1 MSSIGGLLRKTEQE
15 DSMIEKFILPGDKL
29 EMKST
34 TEVKLPDGT
43 EGVRLYKST
52 VYDVL
57 DDGRIEIVM
66 PMEQTKLVLLPVDG
80 EYEVCFFSHGGMYR
94 ANVRIVDRQKID
106 NTYILVTEMIT
117 NLHKFQRR
125 EYYRFNCIIETQAKE
140 LSRQETDAFGKNLG
154 YLISEADMVRGV
166 IVDISGGGLR
176 FVSRRHF
183 EEGSTVYLKYSL
195 PIEEKDKDF
204 MVAARVISSVEIP
217 NRSDEYQNRVKFLY
231 LDNTTREEIIKYIF
245 NEERKNRKNGKGR

>member
-1 MSSIGGLLRKTEQE
+1 
-15 DSMIEKFILPGDKL
+15 MIEKFISPGDKL

-34 TEVKLPDGT
+34 TDVKLPDGS

-66 PMEQTKLVLLPVDG
+66 PMEQSKLVLLPVDG

-94 ANVRIVDRQKID
+94 ANVRILDRDKIN
-106 NTYILVTEMIT
+106 NTYVLIAEMIT

-125 EYYRFNCIIETQAKE
+125 EYYRFNCVIEMKMRE
-140 LSRQETDAFGKNLG
+140 LNKAEVEAFSKNLG
-154 YLISEADMVRGV
+154 YLISDADMLRGV

-176 FVSRRHF
+176 FVSRTPYRQ
-183 EEGSTVYLKYSL
+183 GTVLYLKYKL
-195 PIEEKDKDF
+195 EIADKEKEF
-204 MVAARVISSVEIP
+204 NMAAMVLSSEQIP
-217 NRSDEYQNRVKFLY
+217 NRADEYQVNKKY
-231 LDNTTREEIIKYIF
+231 DNIIKCT
-245 NEERKNRKNGKGR
+245 KK